1 MGRATACL
9 DVSDGLA
16 GDAAHLAKASKQRVV
31 VEAQALA
38 RALRP
43 ELEEAAKLLGTT
55 ALELAITGGEDY
67 ALLATGPREKRPRW
81 ARRIG
86 RVESGKGALLESEG
100 RTRPLHRGFDHL
112 R

>member
-67 ALLATGPREKRPRW
+67 SLLATGPREKRPRW
-81 ARRIG
+81 VRRIG